1 MCPTWPHTNILCPT
15 FTLLESLWLW
25 LKGLMIN
32 TGLGLGVTL
41 TFFSACL
48 SKQVELPHV
57 VLILHHA
64 TTHCVQNC
72 KYSILPERSPEMS
85 PGAGAPLHLKSLRL
99 GGDAAGNCW

>member
-1 MCPTWPHTNILCPT
+1 MASHKHTMFHIYS
-15 FTLLESLWLW
+15 FGITLAVAERV
-25 LKGLMIN
+25 MIN
-32 TGLGLGVTL
+32 TALGLGVTL
-41 TFFSACL
+41 TFFSASL

-72 KYSILPERSPEMS
+72 KYSILPERSPETS